1 MTRAIRPSGYPAPV
15 LGMIARQASVARLRN
30 ETGQGLLELLIALT
44 LLTVGVGALLTLV
57 AAGFVSLQR
66 SGESGTALTLAEAQL
81 ELYRGVSY
89 PYIRLS
95 HNGFASISAGSPY
108 MTANASDS
116 SIPPGTSSSQ
126 VLDTTSGNQAC
137 TAADTALCAPL
148 QTVTGPDR
156 RRYEIDTYI
165 TQCPSA
171 SITSCPGSGDPVKQV
186 FVVVRDA
193 IKSGTPIV
201 AREASTFS
209 SSTTATS

>member
-1 MTRAIRPSGYPAPV
+1 MPALPTITRHK
-15 LGMIARQASVARLRN
+15 SVVRLRG
-30 ETGQGLLELLIALT
+30 ESGQGLLELLIAIT
-44 LLTVGVGALLTLV
+44 LLTVGVGALLSLV
-57 AAGFVSLQR
+57 ATGFLSLQR

-95 HNGFASISAGSPY
+95 ASALGSVSAGSPY
-108 MTANASDS
+108 MTANSTDS
-116 SIPPGTSSSQ
+116 TIPPGTSASQ
-126 VLDTTSGNQAC
+126 VLDTTSGNPTC
-137 TAADTALCAPL
+137 AAPDATLCAPL

-156 RRYEIDTYI
+156 RSYEIDTYI

-171 SITSCPGSGDPVKQV
+171 SITSCPASGDPVRQV

-193 IKSGTPIV
+193 VKTGLPIV
-201 AREASTFS
+201 ARAASTFS

>member
-1 MTRAIRPSGYPAPV
+1 MPV
-15 LGMIARQASVARLRN
+15 PPTISRHKSVARLRA
-30 ETGQGLLELLIALT
+30 EAGQGLLELLIAIT

-66 SGESGTALTLAEAQL
+66 SGESGTALTLAEAQM

-95 HNGFASISAGSPY
+95 HTALGSVAAGSQY
-108 MTANASDS
+108 MTANSSDS
-116 SIPPGTSSSQ
+116 TIPPGTSTSQ
-126 VLDTTSGNQAC
+126 VLDTASGNQAC
-137 TAADTALCAPL
+137 TAADTALCAPV

-156 RRYEIDTYI
+156 RSYEIDTYI
-165 TQCPSA
+165 TECPSA
-171 SITSCPGSGDPVKQV
+171 SITSCPASSDPVRQV

-193 IKSGTPIV
+193 AKTSLPIV
-201 AREASTFS
+201 ARAASTFS

>member
-1 MTRAIRPSGYPAPV
+1 MITRHER
-15 LGMIARQASVARLRN
+15 VARLRA
-30 ETGQGLLELLIALT
+30 ESGQGLLELLIAIT

-57 AAGFVSLQR
+57 ASGFVSLQR

-81 ELYRGVSY
+81 ERYRGVSY

-95 HNGFASISAGSPY
+95 HNAFASISASSPY
-108 MTANASDS
+108 MTANSSDAT
-116 SIPPGTSSSQ
+116 IPPGTSTSQ
-126 VLDTTSGNQAC
+126 VLDSASGNQAC
-137 TAADTALCAPL
+137 TAADSALCAPV

-156 RRYEIDTYI
+156 RSYEIDTYI

-171 SITSCPGSGDPVKQV
+171 SITSCPASGDPVRQV

-193 IKSGTPIV
+193 VKTGTPIV
-201 AREASTFS
+201 ARAASTFS

>member
-1 MTRAIRPSGYPAPV
+1 MPV
-15 LGMIARQASVARLRN
+15 LSTITQNKSFVRLR
-30 ETGQGLLELLIALT
+30 EEAGQGLLELLITLT
-44 LLTVGVGALLTLV
+44 ILTVGVGALLSLI
-57 AAGFVSLQR
+57 AAGAVSLQR
-66 SGESGTALTLAEAQL
+66 SDRSGTALTLAENQI

-95 HNGFASISAGSPY
+95 ANALGAVSGTSPY

-116 SIPPGTSSSQ
+116 TIPPGTSTSQ

-137 TAADTALCAPL
+137 TTADATLCAPV
-148 QTVTGPDR
+148 QTVTGPDHHS
-156 RRYEIDTYI
+156 YEIDTYI

-171 SITSCPGSGDPVKQV
+171 SITSCPASADPVKQV

-193 IKSGTPIV
+193 TKSTVPIV